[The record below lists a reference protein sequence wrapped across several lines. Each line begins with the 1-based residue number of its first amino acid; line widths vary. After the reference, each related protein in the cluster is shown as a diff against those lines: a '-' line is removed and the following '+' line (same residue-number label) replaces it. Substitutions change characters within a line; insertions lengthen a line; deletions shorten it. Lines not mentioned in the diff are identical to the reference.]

1 MIREHLAREQPAV
14 VPAAE
19 ADARVEVAVSV
30 PMPVDAAVV
39 VVSPPP
45 PTLTPTPTP
54 TSPPPPVVAGK
65 EKEKPEPL
73 KKPPVVVP
81 RAIDAGLPLPELPG
95 PPDAGPVPPLVPDAA
110 PPEPDAEL
118 VELPQLVDAAV
129 EEPPAPPPG
138 PDPAWVDSMT
148 RGIRDVVEAHRD
160 VIEDCYRRAAREWT
174 GPEPLAGRIDV
185 HLTIVPSGAAE
196 DVRVVENRTGSD
208 ALGSCLVTVMGTWR
222 YPAPGDDAMEF
233 IWPFNFRGQGGGAP
247 REE

>member
-1 MIREHLAREQPAV
+1 
-14 VPAAE
+14 
-19 ADARVEVAVSV
+19 
-30 PMPVDAAVV
+30 
-39 VVSPPP
+39 
-45 PTLTPTPTP
+45 
-54 TSPPPPVVAGK
+54 
-65 EKEKPEPL
+65 
-73 KKPPVVVP
+73 
-81 RAIDAGLPLPELPG
+81 
-95 PPDAGPVPPLVPDAA
+95 
-110 PPEPDAEL
+110 
-118 VELPQLVDAAV
+118 
-129 EEPPAPPPG
+129 
-138 PDPAWVDSMT
+138 MT